1 MDKRIVRFNNDLN
14 SVTFGK
20 FKEKE
25 LDLFFSIC
33 FKLKEL
39 GTNEVEISFEELKE
53 LSQYSNR
60 NKINFINDLESTY
73 NKMLE
78 LNIKIRHSELS
89 FDRFNLFSEYNIFG
103 ENKKIKI
110 KVSEK
115 FEYLLNKIL
124 GNYTKFDLIDFV
136 RLKSIYSKNIFKLL
150 KQWESVK
157 EYKISIIDFKEY
169 LGVSD
174 KYTTANFNTRV
185 LGPIMQD
192 LPQHFDGLKL
202 EKIKTGK
209 KITHLKFVWTQKK
222 EKIVDKE
229 KIEIEITESLNQ
241 IFEKVKK
248 NRYLKNWITDKNI
261 YKLTEMYEDKP
272 LKKGLNYIYKNEKKE
287 IPNFVYFLK
296 ILESGIEEQEYIV
309 KVVSES
315 FENKKIV
322 QTLETLENSEDFKNK
337 ILEIFSKMKPDIQN
351 VILNQAKEMYMKD
364 VNIENMNA
372 IHEKF
377 FDAAK
382 KNYILKIFETK
393 NL

>member
-157 EYKISIIDFKEY
+157 EYKISIIDFKGY

-192 LPQHFDGLKL
+192 LPQHFHGLKL

-272 LKKGLNYIYKNEKKE
+272 LKKGLNYIYKNVKKE

-337 ILEIFSKMKPDIQN
+337 ILEIFSKMK
-351 VILNQAKEMYMKD
+351 
-364 VNIENMNA
+364 
-372 IHEKF
+372 
-377 FDAAK
+377 
-382 KNYILKIFETK
+382 
-393 NL
+393 

>member
-192 LPQHFDGLKL
+192 LPQHFHGLKL

-248 NRYLKNWITDKNI
+248 NRYLKDWITDKNI

-272 LKKGLNYIYKNEKKE
+272 LKKGLNYIYKNVKKE

-382 KNYILKIFETK
+382 KNYILQIFETK